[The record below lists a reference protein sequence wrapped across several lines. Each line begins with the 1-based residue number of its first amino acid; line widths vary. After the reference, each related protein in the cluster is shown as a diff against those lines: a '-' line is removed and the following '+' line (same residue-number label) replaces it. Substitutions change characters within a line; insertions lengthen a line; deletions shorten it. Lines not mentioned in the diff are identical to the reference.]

1 LAVQDDNLQASNPRI
16 VDVEWRIL
24 YQLSS
29 KNLNKVF
36 SPRFQITLILLS
48 SGEFYQ
54 GGAIETAKWSSK
66 RDFMRIKRVQFE
78 CDHTEL
84 SHLLGKVKGACNA
97 LETHIKAAK

>member
-1 LAVQDDNLQASNPRI
+1 VQDENLQTGNARI
-16 VDVEWRIL
+16 VDVEWKIL

-36 SPRFQITLILLS
+36 APRFQITLILLS
-48 SGEFYQ
+48 AAGGEFYK
-54 GGAIETAKWSSK
+54 GGASETAPWSSK

-84 SHLLGKVKGACNA
+84 AHLLNKVKSACNA
-97 LETHIKAAK
+97 LETHIKNAK